1 LLPKEQN
8 ADDAP
13 RPIIYMSID
22 DNYYTKATP
31 YVSRIEEEIGCVR
44 KIQLQ
49 KNLKK
54 RKRSTLR
61 KGF

>member
-1 LLPKEQN
+1 
-8 ADDAP
+8 
-13 RPIIYMSID
+13 MSID
-22 DNYYTKATP
+22 YNYYTKATP

-44 KIQLQ
+44 IQLQ
-49 KNLKK
+49 KKLKK